1 MTMDSKKI
9 LKADKDFTFEKH
21 LREICEETNKVDTEN
36 INSLITHT
44 KRLTNSISHISPLF
58 YVIDYTRSNYLLMT
72 ENIRDIGGESPEAFL
87 EGGLEKLIEVYQKDD
102 FKVYNEQVFKNNR
115 DFLQS
120 VPMDEHHNY
129 IFSYNFRAKH
139 KKGHFVTLYQRGFYI
154 TSQDTGLPLF
164 SIGTIQDISLFKKDK
179 IINHS
184 IEKISNQGV
193 DLLQQKFYLPDEEA
207 KLVSPQELR
216 VLQYIA
222 EGRSSKQIADL
233 LFISENTVITH
244 RKSLLRK
251 TNTQN
256 MAELVA
262 YAIKKNII

>member
-1 MTMDSKKI
+1 MKKS
-9 LKADKDFTFEKH
+9 DKVIPFTYKGH
-21 LREICEETNKVDTEN
+21 LNDICNESNKVNNEEIEEIISNTQKLA
-36 INSLITHT
+36 NSL
-44 KRLTNSISHISPLF
+44 SSISPLF
-58 YVIDYTRSNYLLMT
+58 SVVDYTQSNYRLMT
-72 ENIRDIGGESPEAFL
+72 DNVYNIVGETSQSFY
-87 EGGLEKLIEVYQKDD
+87 EGGLEKVIDGFQKND
-102 FKVYNEQVFKNNR
+102 FKIYNEQIFKTNR

-120 VPMDEHHNY
+120 VPINQHHHY
-129 IFSYNFRAKH
+129 IFSNNYRMKH
-139 KKGHFVTLYQRGFYI
+139 KDGRYIPVHQKVFYI
-154 TSQDTGLPLF
+154 TAKDTGLPLF
-164 SIGTIQDISLFKKDK
+164 AVCMVYDISFFKKDTV
-179 IINHS
+179 IHHS

-193 DLLQQKFYLPDEEA
+193 DLLQQNFYFPDEEA
-207 KLVSPQELR
+207 KLISPQERR

-222 EGRSSKQIADL
+222 EGSSSKQIADL